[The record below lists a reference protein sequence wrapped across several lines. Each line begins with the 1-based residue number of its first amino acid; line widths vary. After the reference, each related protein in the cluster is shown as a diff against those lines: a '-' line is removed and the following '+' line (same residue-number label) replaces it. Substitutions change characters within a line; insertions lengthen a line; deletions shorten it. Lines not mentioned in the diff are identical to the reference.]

1 MTFPMSLVLYNP
13 LEAFMMILIL
23 WSLSKSNFNK
33 SILDFRPCSGFKKPS
48 LQKYNFILYFCY
60 VYGLSTINLILQ
72 YVPYAIHDTLAHF
85 LFMLII
91 SFLVSPIIIKKYTK
105 KEYDIPILHYI
116 YICIIL
122 VITSITVASICG
134 NILEYVIWGYSLLFF
149 DINEFIVNIAIR
161 ITQLILLITIRKY
174 NYEKFFEKNI

>member
-72 YVPYAIHDTLAHF
+72 YVPNIPSIASDTNIQF
-85 LFMLII
+85 LFII
-91 SFLVSPIIIKKYTK
+91 LSSFLICPIVMHAYTRK
-105 KEYDIPILHYI
+105 TYRVNIMVCLF
-116 YICIIL
+116 ICMSF
-122 VITSITVASICG
+122 VITSVLIASTI
-134 NILEYVIWGYSLLFF
+134 NSILGDVVWGYSSMLFNTNELI
-149 DINEFIVNIAIR
+149 INVSIR
-161 ITQLILLITIRKY
+161 VIQFLILIFIRAFGK
-174 NYEKFFEKNI
+174 K